1 MSDYN
6 DNVETFFYKGE
17 ITVELS
23 KPKGMIT
30 LKGDLDRSPINSGVI
45 KALGL
50 PMPKVR
56 TISRKDGVQI
66 SWMAPDELLIL
77 VDFKKVEEYMELL
90 EKNLKGEHY
99 LLANVSDAR
108 AIFNLKGKGVREVL
122 SKGTPVNMEIMKI
135 DDARRSRLGQLPVAF
150 WMLKN
155 TEIELICFRS
165 VAEFMFNWLKVASAP
180 NSLPR
185 YIE

>member
-1 MSDYN
+1 MSDY
-6 DNVETFFYKGE
+6 DNSIETFSYKGE

-30 LKGDLDRSPINSGVI
+30 LKGDLDKSSFREGVV

-56 TISRKDGVQI
+56 MISREDSVQI

-77 VDFKKVEEYMELL
+77 VDFNKVEKYIALL
-90 EKNLKGEHY
+90 EKNLNGEHY

-108 AIFNLKGKGVREVL
+108 AIFNLKGKGGREVL

>member
-6 DNVETFFYKGE
+6 NSIETFSYKGE

-30 LKGDLDRSPINSGVI
+30 LKGDLDKSFFREGVV

-56 TISRKDGVQI
+56 MISREDGVQI

-77 VDFKKVEEYMELL
+77 VDFKKVEKYIALL
-90 EKNLKGEHY
+90 EKNLNGEHY

-185 YIE
+185 FIE